1 MYSDDELLPLSA
13 LQHMLFCPRQCA
25 LIHVEKLWEE
35 NRFTAEGRIM
45 HERVDQG
52 GGRGDTGCRVLYAM
66 VLKSQQLGLIGKADA
81 VEFHESPRGGDIN
94 LPYPVEYKR
103 GKPKKDASDEVQ
115 LCAQAIC
122 LEEAYGMEIEEGS
135 LFYGKTRRR
144 KVVRFDSGLR
154 ALTAEVAET
163 FHRMVEK
170 GVTPAAEYTKKC
182 DACSFVDLCMPK
194 VLGRRSVSEY
204 LKEVAGKS

>member
-45 HERVDQG
+45 HERVDKG
-52 GGRGDTGCRVLYAM
+52 GGRGDTGCRVVYAM
-66 VLKSQQLGLIGKADA
+66 ALKSQRLGLIGIADA
-81 VEFHESPRGGDIN
+81 VEFHESVSGAGIRV
-94 LPYPVEYKR
+94 PYPVEYKR

-122 LEEAYGMEIEEGS
+122 LEEAYGMDILEGS
-135 LFYGKTRRR
+135 SFMERHGGERWFGLMRG
-144 KVVRFDSGLR
+144 SGL
-154 ALTAEVAET
+154 
-163 FHRMVEK
+163 
-170 GVTPAAEYTKKC
+170 
-182 DACSFVDLCMPK
+182 
-194 VLGRRSVSEY
+194 
-204 LKEVAGKS
+204 